1 MKKHVAITAV
11 MFDTWSPLG
20 VNHESWEHFKLLNNA
35 NMKTILLLNRN
46 LTWPNSQME
55 WLCLLI
61 YLTVTTMIYEVGKQT
76 GWKLT
81 GNQMHTY
88 V

>member
-1 MKKHVAITAV
+1 MMKKHVAITAV

-55 WLCLLI
+55 
-61 YLTVTTMIYEVGKQT
+61 
-76 GWKLT
+76 
-81 GNQMHTY
+81 
-88 V
+88 